1 MFDLTVA
8 SVNYRMGKLER
19 MRHFNLLIS
28 FYHHLNI
35 STDRV
40 SRIDGHLPVH
50 AVRRNPPQAGNTYF
64 QGQVL
69 VNGHLVF
76 GTGRCE

>member
-1 MFDLTVA
+1 MSGLTVA

-19 MRHFNLLIS
+19 MRHSIALYF
-28 FYHHLNI
+28 LNI

-76 GTGRCE
+76 GTGRRE

>member
-1 MFDLTVA
+1 MSLFFFVLFH
-8 SVNYRMGKLER
+8 N
-19 MRHFNLLIS
+19 
-28 FYHHLNI
+28 LNI

-50 AVRRNPPQAGNTYF
+50 AVRRTSPQAGNAYF

-69 VNGHLVF
+69 INGLLVF
-76 GTGRCE
+76 GTGRRE